1 LKPFKLLFTTFEL
14 EREEVM
20 ASLEGGQAIEVEDEL
35 MYQGLFLFWVQ
46 FGADVW
52 FKNNKSRVFFFC
64 VWGREYEKHGFLV
77 ILKKKILVSPFFV

>member
-35 MYQGLFLFWVQ
+35 MYQGLFLFWV
-46 FGADVW
+46 
-52 FKNNKSRVFFFC
+52 
-64 VWGREYEKHGFLV
+64 
-77 ILKKKILVSPFFV
+77 